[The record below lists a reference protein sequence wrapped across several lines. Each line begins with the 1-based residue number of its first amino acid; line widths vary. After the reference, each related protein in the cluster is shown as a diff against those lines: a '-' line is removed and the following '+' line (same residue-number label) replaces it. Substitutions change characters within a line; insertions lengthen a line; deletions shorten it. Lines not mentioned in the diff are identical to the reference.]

1 MNSQA
6 YFGMVGRA
14 EKLKGIVAPNTQPC
28 LSVRFSR
35 TRTLHGGTRTRTRS
49 IPLVTTPFVTLTSQ
63 HQHDLTT
70 AFYVKKSSKSIMGTI
85 PS

>member
-14 EKLKGIVAPNTQPC
+14 KKLKGIVAPNTQQC

-35 TRTLHGGTRTRTRS
+35 TRTQHRGTRTRTRS
-49 IPLVTTPFVTLTSQ
+49 ILLITIPIVGLTSQ
-63 HQHDLTT
+63 HQHVPDA
-70 AFYVKKSSKSIMGTI
+70 AFYVKKRAKSIVGAI